1 MSDKRIIDS
10 LEIIKVGLDIESE
23 QEVMNEAIKIVKA
36 KSKFMTE
43 IDKAI
48 EKEKEVLDQ
57 FTDDFNHHLWI
68 MRGLQIAKYI
78 VDGGKYEDFAPNN
91 NN

>member
-48 EKEKEVLDQ
+48 EKEKEALDQ

-68 MRGLQIAKYI
+68 MRGLQIAKAI
-78 VDGGKYEDFAPNN
+78 IEGKDYKDFIS
-91 NN
+91 

>member
-10 LEIIKVGLDIESE
+10 LKIIKVGLDIESE
-23 QEVMNEAIKIVKA
+23 QEVMTEAIKIVKA

-43 IDKAI
+43 INKAI
-48 EKEKEVLDQ
+48 EKEKEALDQ

-68 MRGLQIAKYI
+68 MRGLQIAKAI
-78 VDGGKYEDFAPNN
+78 IDGEDYKNFTS
-91 NN
+91 

>member
-48 EKEKEVLDQ
+48 EKEKETLDQ
-57 FTDDFNHHLWI
+57 FTDDFNHHLWV
-68 MRGLQIAKYI
+68 MRGLQIAKAI
-78 VDGGKYEDFAPNN
+78 IEGKDYKDFIS
-91 NN
+91 

>member
-48 EKEKEVLDQ
+48 EKEKETLDQ

-68 MRGLQIAKYI
+68 MRGLQIAKAI
-78 VDGGKYEDFAPNN
+78 IDGKDYKDFIS
-91 NN
+91 

>member
-10 LEIIKVGLDIESE
+10 LEIIKIGLDIESE

-48 EKEKEVLDQ
+48 EKEKETLDQ

-68 MRGLQIAKYI
+68 MRGLQIAKAI
-78 VDGGKYEDFAPNN
+78 VEGEDYKNFTS
-91 NN
+91 

>member
-23 QEVMNEAIKIVKA
+23 QEVMTEAIKIVKA

-43 IDKAI
+43 INKAI
-48 EKEKEVLDQ
+48 EKEKEALDQ

-68 MRGLQIAKYI
+68 MRGLQIAKAI
-78 VDGGKYEDFAPNN
+78 IDGEDYKNFTS
-91 NN
+91 

>member
-1 MSDKRIIDS
+1 MSNKRIIDS

-23 QEVMNEAIKIVKA
+23 QEVITEAIKIVKA

-48 EKEKEVLDQ
+48 EKEKEALDQ

-68 MRGLQIAKYI
+68 MRGLQIAKAI
-78 VDGGKYEDFAPNN
+78 IDGEDYKNFTS
-91 NN
+91 

>member
-23 QEVMNEAIKIVKA
+23 QEVMTEAIKIVKA

-48 EKEKEVLDQ
+48 EKEKEALDQ

-68 MRGLQIAKYI
+68 MRGLQIAKAI
-78 VDGGKYEDFAPNN
+78 IDGEDYKNFIS
-91 NN
+91 

>member
-23 QEVMNEAIKIVKA
+23 QEVMTEAIKIVKA

-48 EKEKEVLDQ
+48 EKEKEALDQ

-68 MRGLQIAKYI
+68 MRGLQIAKAI
-78 VDGGKYEDFAPNN
+78 IDGKDYKDFIS
-91 NN
+91 

>member
-10 LEIIKVGLDIESE
+10 LEIIKIGLDIESE

-48 EKEKEVLDQ
+48 EQEKETLDQ

-68 MRGLQIAKYI
+68 MRGLQIAKAI
-78 VDGGKYEDFAPNN
+78 VEGEDYKNFTS
-91 NN
+91 

>member
-23 QEVMNEAIKIVKA
+23 QEVMTEAIKIVKA

-48 EKEKEVLDQ
+48 EKEKEALDQ

-68 MRGLQIAKYI
+68 MRGLQIAKAI
-78 VDGGKYEDFAPNN
+78 IEGKDYKDFIS
-91 NN
+91 

>member
-23 QEVMNEAIKIVKA
+23 QEVMTEAIKIVKA
-36 KSKFMTE
+36 NSKFMTE

-48 EKEKEVLDQ
+48 EKEKEALDQ

-68 MRGLQIAKYI
+68 MRGLQIAKAI
-78 VDGGKYEDFAPNN
+78 IDGKDYKDFIS
-91 NN
+91 

>member
-36 KSKFMTE
+36 KSKFMIE

-48 EKEKEVLDQ
+48 EKEKETLDQ

-68 MRGLQIAKYI
+68 MRGLQIAKAI
-78 VDGGKYEDFAPNN
+78 IDGEDYKNFTS
-91 NN
+91 

>member
-10 LEIIKVGLDIESE
+10 LEIIKIGLDIESE

-68 MRGLQIAKYI
+68 MRGLQIAKAI
-78 VDGGKYEDFAPNN
+78 VEGEDYKNFTS
-91 NN
+91 

>member
-23 QEVMNEAIKIVKA
+23 QEVMTEAIKIVKA

-48 EKEKEVLDQ
+48 EKEKEALDQ

-68 MRGLQIAKYI
+68 MRGLQIAKAI
-78 VDGGKYEDFAPNN
+78 IDGEDYKNFTS
-91 NN
+91 

>member
-23 QEVMNEAIKIVKA
+23 QEVMTEVIKIVKA

-48 EKEKEVLDQ
+48 EKEKEALDQ

-68 MRGLQIAKYI
+68 MRGLQIAKAI
-78 VDGGKYEDFAPNN
+78 VEGEDYKNFTS
-91 NN
+91 